1 MSETSSVRRQAAI
14 WVTAVFILGA
24 ALGGVFGYMFGH
36 HSVAASVVPQSEP
49 ERRAKR
55 VEQMTKDL
63 SLTPQQRQQL
73 DAILSQ
79 IHGEFRGLH
88 EQNDAQMDQARQRGR
103 NRIREILTDE
113 QKPKFEEFIKKMDAE
128 RLKNQPPGAPR

>member
-1 MSETSSVRRQAAI
+1 MSETSTVRRQAAI

-36 HSVAASVVPQSEP
+36 HSVSASAVPQSEP

-63 SLTPQQRQQL
+63 SLTGEQRQQL
-73 DAILSQ
+73 DSILSQ
-79 IHGEFRGLH
+79 IHGEFKGLH
-88 EQNDAQMDQARQRGR
+88 EQNDTQMDQARQRGR
-103 NRIREILTDE
+103 NRIREILTPE

-128 RLKNQPPGAPR
+128 RLKNQPPPPR

>member
-36 HSVAASVVPQSEP
+36 HSVAASAVPKSEP

-63 SLTPQQRQQL
+63 SLTPEQGQQL

-79 IHGEFRGLH
+79 MHGEFKGLH
-88 EQNDAQMDQARQRGR
+88 EQNDSLMDQARQRGR
-103 NRIREILTDE
+103 NRIREILTDV

-128 RLKNQPPGAPR
+128 RLKNQPPGPPR